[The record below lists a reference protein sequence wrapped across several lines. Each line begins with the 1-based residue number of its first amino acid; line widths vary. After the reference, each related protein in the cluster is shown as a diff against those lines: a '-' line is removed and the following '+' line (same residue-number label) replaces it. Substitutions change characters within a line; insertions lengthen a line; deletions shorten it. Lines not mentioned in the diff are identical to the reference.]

1 MPSNQ
6 VPEYQAM
13 YLIFAKEVGPV
24 VQSQYPNI
32 NKVMFNKILG
42 GIWRRLDHP
51 QLEEYHNKALMV
63 FKQGGTI
70 EVPPYIQPFNT
81 NLAHNKVQSKTQRK
95 HTSKQETDSSYKITK
110 LAEDRRAYS
119 YFAQEVQGL
128 VTALYPEMKM
138 QDVAKVLTKMWTKCS
153 EVEKSKY
160 YEIVNKDSAIS
171 ATCGEGTE
179 RHHYD
184 KTENFLC
191 REESTIPSDGSFAT
205 LEMCDTVDDISTED
219 IEAPPLAIKIVS
231 VVSLRAEF
239 QEDVETEKDA
249 ADNIDDFDKKE
260 EADQSENDS
269 IQIVVNDDIHQ
280 VEDTLNFDEEN
291 VGNDFTAKSSR
302 EDFNNAPKDQQEIIE
317 KNMGQDDSSIK
328 MNENPVDMK
337 ANTKEELRNLIGALV
352 LKKDHA

>member
-1 MPSNQ
+1 MMPSNQ

-70 EVPPYIQPFNT
+70 EAPPYIQPINT
-81 NLAHNKVQSKTQRK
+81 NQVEKKVQSRK
-95 HTSKQETDSSYKITK
+95 LRKLSPKQKPESSYKKTQLPEEIFPQ
-110 LAEDRRAYS
+110 DRRAYS
-119 YFAQEVQGL
+119 YFALELQGL
-128 VTALYPEMKM
+128 VTALYPEMKV

-184 KTENFLC
+184 KTENFLW
-191 REESTIPSDGSFAT
+191 REESTIPSDGSLT
-205 LEMCDTVDDISTED
+205 ILETCETVGDIS
-219 IEAPPLAIKIVS
+219 A
-231 VVSLRAEF
+231 
-239 QEDVETEKDA
+239 
-249 ADNIDDFDKKE
+249 
-260 EADQSENDS
+260 
-269 IQIVVNDDIHQ
+269 
-280 VEDTLNFDEEN
+280 
-291 VGNDFTAKSSR
+291 
-302 EDFNNAPKDQQEIIE
+302 
-317 KNMGQDDSSIK
+317 
-328 MNENPVDMK
+328 
-337 ANTKEELRNLIGALV
+337 
-352 LKKDHA
+352 